1 MIRRNLLK
9 DLKAYYDKGYKTDI
23 TNIDIKGN
31 EITFTKDGKKHTGKY
46 EYNGKKTLKYPK
58 GNRGV
63 RFMFKL
69 VDGNDKDLPKFIQF
83 SDHNIAPK
91 RQNTS
96 ISLWVMIMTR
106 Y

>member
-1 MIRRNLLK
+1 MIRRNIAK

-69 VDGNDKDLPKFIQF
+69 VDGNDKDFKSSNLAITTL
-83 SDHNIAPK
+83 HLK

>member
-1 MIRRNLLK
+1 M
-9 DLKAYYDKGYKTDI
+9 
-23 TNIDIKGN
+23 
-31 EITFTKDGKKHTGKY
+31 
-46 EYNGKKTLKYPK
+46 KYPK

-91 RQNTS
+91 KAEHFHIFMGNDNDALLKKWITGQHIILQN
-96 ISLWVMIMTR
+96 
-106 Y
+106 

>member
-1 MIRRNLLK
+1 MKLHLLK
-9 DLKAYYDKGYKTDI
+9 MVR
-23 TNIDIKGN
+23 N
-31 EITFTKDGKKHTGKY
+31 TGKY

-91 RQNTS
+91 GRT
-96 ISLWVMIMTR
+96 LP
-106 Y
+106 YLYG

>member
-1 MIRRNLLK
+1 M
-9 DLKAYYDKGYKTDI
+9 
-23 TNIDIKGN
+23 
-31 EITFTKDGKKHTGKY
+31 
-46 EYNGKKTLKYPK
+46 KYPK

-91 RQNTS
+91 KAEHFHIFMGNDNDA
-96 ISLWVMIMTR
+96 LLKEMDNL
-106 Y
+106 